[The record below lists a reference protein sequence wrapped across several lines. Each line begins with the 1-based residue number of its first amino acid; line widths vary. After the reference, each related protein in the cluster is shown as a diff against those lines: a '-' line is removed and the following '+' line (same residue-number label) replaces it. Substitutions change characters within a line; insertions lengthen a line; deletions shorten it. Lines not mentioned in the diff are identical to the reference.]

1 VDAVVSP
8 NELVSTAR
16 QWALD
21 IFERRRPWI
30 ASLYK
35 TEKLDSLGEAR
46 EIFKFARAQAQK
58 RAPNL
63 LHPIVCINVVEH
75 GIVSGPR
82 AGLYKVLAWFFFS
95 LSSNCSQFNCFI
107 SCLMLAGVWKFP
119 RTCVF
124 WHQQELGPHLLCSA
138 RNNQG
143 SSAILFVELL
153 AIHLQFLVDLIIC
166 FLSAILI
173 WFCNHLY
180 SCKIYL
186 VKFADLSS
194 SSLFCGYS
202 F

>member
-21 IFERRRPWI
+21 IFECRRPWI

-63 LHPIVCINVVEH
+63 LHPIVCINIVEH

-82 AGLYKVLAWFFFS
+82 AGLYKVLA
-95 LSSNCSQFNCFI
+95 
-107 SCLMLAGVWKFP
+107 
-119 RTCVF
+119 
-124 WHQQELGPHLLCSA
+124 
-138 RNNQG
+138 
-143 SSAILFVELL
+143 
-153 AIHLQFLVDLIIC
+153 
-166 FLSAILI
+166 
-173 WFCNHLY
+173 
-180 SCKIYL
+180 
-186 VKFADLSS
+186 
-194 SSLFCGYS
+194 
-202 F
+202 